1 MEISPKP
8 WAGRHGEPLDKERS
22 RICRKACDY
31 IRANPRS
38 QGTPLSSSSAKP
50 VRLVLD
56 TNVVLDWLVFHDP
69 ASRRLERMIGAG
81 DACWIVCEPMRQE
94 LEHVLTRGDLEAWKP
109 DVPVILATW
118 DHWAGCL
125 PPPEARPRLHCT
137 DPDDQVFIDF
147 ALHAGAD
154 VLLSRDRA
162 LLKLA
167 AAARPFGLRILTP
180 SAWNLGAGELG
191 Q

>member
-1 MEISPKP
+1 MGETMVGRSTKSAAESAEKP
-8 WAGRHGEPLDKERS
+8 AIIFGRTPA
-22 RICRKACDY
+22 RKA
-31 IRANPRS
+31 S
-38 QGTPLSSSSAKP
+38 PLTSSSAKP

-69 ASRRLERMIGAG
+69 ASRRLEHMIGAG
-81 DACWIVCEPMRQE
+81 DVCWIACEPMRQE
-94 LEHVLTRGDLEAWKP
+94 LEHVLTRGALDAWKP

-118 DHWAGCL
+118 DRWTTHLVPAAPG
-125 PPPEARPRLHCT
+125 ARPRLHCT
-137 DPDDQVFIDF
+137 DPDDQVFIDL
-147 ALHAGAD
+147 ALHAGAHA
-154 VLLSRDRA
+154 LLSRDRA

-167 AAARPFGLRILTP
+167 SAARPFGLRILTP